1 MIEKLRNV
9 NVLVLIA
16 GIGIGIFAH
25 AMLRP
30 PERFVAAAAAE
41 QEAGWTVEGNDPDIL
56 KAQLELMAADNR
68 ALRADLNS
76 ARRYRSTRAVKE
88 LARSKGAKNAS
99 ELIDYSKPIF
109 RELILPELRANREQ
123 AIRDGV
129 QKALK
134 DRAERLNLSDEQLR
148 LLEERLGYQQ
158 AAKLDELE
166 KVLNDDESSLTEYFQ
181 KQWEQERGG
190 DPKVDDIF
198 LGVLDQE
205 QQETYTEIRLEEN
218 AEQVTRD
225 ADRQLANLNNIV
237 ELDEDQQ
244 DAIFPVFAR
253 NSPGYREEMQFE
265 GVDVTDTTAISEDT
279 ARDEAIQ
286 SVLRPDQMDA
296 WNDYKRRQEIL
307 SGFGVMNNF

>member
-16 GIGIGIFAH
+16 GMGVGIFAH

-41 QEAGWTVEGNDPDIL
+41 QDTGWTVEGNDPETL
-56 KAQLELMAADNR
+56 KAQLELMAAENR
-68 ALRADLNS
+68 GLRADLKS

-88 LARSKGAKNAS
+88 LARNQGAKNAS

-109 RELILPELRANREQ
+109 KELILPQIRANREQ

-129 QKALK
+129 DQALK
-134 DRAERLNLSDEQLR
+134 GRTDRLNLSDEQLR
-148 LLEERLGYQQ
+148 QLEERLGQQQ

-166 KVLNDDESSLTEYFQ
+166 RVLNDDESSLTDYFQ
-181 KQWEQERGG
+181 KQWEDERGG
-190 DPKVDDIF
+190 DPDVDDIF
-198 LGVLDQE
+198 LAVLDQE

-218 AEQVTRD
+218 AENVTRD
-225 ADRQLANLNNIV
+225 AERQLTNLDNIV
-237 ELDEDQQ
+237 DLDEDQQ

-253 NSPGYREEMQFE
+253 NAPGYREAMEFE
-265 GVDVTDTTAISEDT
+265 GVDVSDTSAISDTTA
-279 ARDEAIQ
+279 RDDAIQ

-307 SGFGVMNNF
+307 GGFGVMNF